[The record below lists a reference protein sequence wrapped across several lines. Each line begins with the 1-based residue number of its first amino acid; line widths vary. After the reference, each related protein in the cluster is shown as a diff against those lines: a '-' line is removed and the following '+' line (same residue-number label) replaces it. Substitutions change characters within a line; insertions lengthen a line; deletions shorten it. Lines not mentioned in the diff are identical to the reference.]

1 MESITDTILQTIQS
15 HTEWAWLV
23 VFLIAFAESLAIIG
37 LMVPGWL
44 LLVGIGTLIGADILP
59 FYPIVLSAYAGAVLG
74 EYLSYLLGYHY
85 HQTILDWR
93 LFQSHQSLLKKAK
106 TFFDR
111 YGTAGVFFGRFLGP
125 LRAVIPFSAGV
136 FQMKKSTF
144 AWVNLTS
151 GLIWAP
157 LYLMPGILAG
167 AAYKLDKQT
176 GVESV
181 FIIFLI
187 VLMGWYAFKKGAV
200 LFSVQ
205 KLQSETNKVKSAET
219 IKSTGSFKLAK
230 TLNFILALSIFVMSI
245 GIVIK
250 SHYFDFL
257 KELFKILFN

>member
-1 MESITDTILQTIQS
+1 MESFSNTILQAIQNN
-15 HTEWAWLV
+15 TEWAWLV
-23 VFLIAFAESLAIIG
+23 VFIIAFAESLAIIG

-59 FYPIVLSAYAGAVLG
+59 FYPIVLSAYCGAVLG

-85 HQTILDWR
+85 HQSILDWR
-93 LFQSHQSLLKKAK
+93 LFQSHETLLKKAK
-106 TFFDR
+106 VFFER
-111 YGTAGVFFGRFLGP
+111 YGTAGVFFGRFIGP

-144 AWVNLTS
+144 AWVNLSS

-176 GVESV
+176 GIESLL
-181 FIIFLI
+181 IILLI
-187 VLMGWYAFKKGAV
+187 VLMGWWAIRQGKK
-200 LFSVQ
+200 LFFTTKFQ
-205 KLQSETNKVKSAET
+205 KEDGQPKS
-219 IKSTGSFKLAK
+219 IGLSKK
-230 TLNFILALSIFVMSI
+230 LNFILAVSIFVISVAI
-245 GIVIK
+245 LIK

-257 KELFKILFN
+257 KELFNILFS